1 MTDFSEMDY
10 DKIVENIFT
19 RFPSFQSHGSGA
31 YHPGRANMQAFDTE
45 LGHPHRAYRCVHVA
59 GTNGKGSVSSMIAS
73 SLAARGFRTGL
84 YTSPHLVDF
93 RERARICDGSG
104 WTMVPR
110 EFVAK
115 FCRKWGD
122 EMDRLY
128 NTSA

>member
-1 MTDFSEMDY
+1 MDY

-19 RFPSFQSHGSGA
+19 RFPSFQSHGSQA
-31 YHPGRANMQAFDTE
+31 YHPGLANMQAFDTE

-93 RERARICDGSG
+93 RERARNLFTGASAG
-104 WTMVPR
+104 EVKSSVNR
-110 EFVAK
+110 ERIF
-115 FCRKWGD
+115 WD
-122 EMDRLY
+122 
-128 NTSA
+128 S